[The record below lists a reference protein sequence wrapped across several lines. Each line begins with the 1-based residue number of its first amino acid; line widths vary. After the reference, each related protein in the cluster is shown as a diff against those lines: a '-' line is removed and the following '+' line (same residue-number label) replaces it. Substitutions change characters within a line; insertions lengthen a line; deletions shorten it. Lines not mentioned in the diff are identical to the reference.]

1 MREVALDNA
10 LMHQVVVGVP
20 LDGVN
25 HQNQLRCEAAAQ
37 HLRWDGENL
46 YIRGKDGTE
55 RSVVPWA
62 DRRELV
68 KELASQLGFPGG
80 KRLYELAKIRYYWTS
95 M

>member
-1 MREVALDNA
+1 
-10 LMHQVVVGVP
+10 MHQVVIGVP

-25 HQNQLRCEAAAQ
+25 HQNQ
-37 HLRWDGENL
+37 LRWDGENL

-68 KELASQLGFPGG
+68 KELATQLGFPGG